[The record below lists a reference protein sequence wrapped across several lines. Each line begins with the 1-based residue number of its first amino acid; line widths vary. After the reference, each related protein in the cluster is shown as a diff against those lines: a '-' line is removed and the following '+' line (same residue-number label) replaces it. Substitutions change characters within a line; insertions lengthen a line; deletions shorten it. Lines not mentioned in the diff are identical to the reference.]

1 MAGLHRGA
9 FPQSQVPL
17 IDRGS
22 AYILKVDIDRVTLKL
37 NLNKS
42 AILLSAHITKTF
54 ISKLT
59 YGEPAQFTESTGK
72 DYIFWRHPVGLQY
85 YLLRPTYGCKF
96 IKAVE
101 K

>member
-37 NLNKS
+37 NLSKS

-72 DYIFWRHPVGLQY
+72 I
-85 YLLRPTYGCKF
+85 TYF
-96 IKAVE
+96 RDTL
-101 K
+101 